1 MKIFD
6 LKHARS
12 WFRMD
17 STDILP
23 LAFAGLTIATLALAA
38 IAASFAVSLSKLAN
52 QTTPTLV
59 QQVNGRAFTVRP
71 ADHHYRE
78 PEVIR
83 RTIANWAVLTFTWG
97 KLPGQQEQTTLD
109 AGKSVSGNNRIPTG
123 TWEASFLLAP
133 DFREAFLQKLA
144 KDVIPQDVFSG
155 RVAAVLVVQEVSPP
169 EIAGDDRWQ
178 VNLIATR
185 IVFDD
190 ANPSGAMIPFNR
202 TIYVRAIEPPENP
215 LVENA
220 TEYQRIVYSMLEGGL
235 QIEEIR
241 PLKPEG
247 GK

>member
-6 LKHARS
+6 LKRARS
-12 WFRMD
+12 WFRLD

-23 LAFAGLTIATLALAA
+23 LAFAGLAVGVLALSA
-38 IAASFAVSLSKLAN
+38 IAGWLALSLAKLAN

-83 RTIANWAVLTFTWG
+83 RTVSNWAVMTFTWG
-97 KLPGQQEQTTLD
+97 KLPGQQENTPLD
-109 AGKSVSGNNRIPTG
+109 EGKAVGNNRLPSS

-169 EIAGDDRWQ
+169 EFAGDRRWQ

-185 IVFDD
+185 IVFDE

-202 TIYVRAIEPPENP
+202 TIYVRAIEPPQNP
-215 LVENA
+215 LGESA
-220 TEYQRIVYSMLEGGL
+220 TDYQRIVYSMLEGGL

-247 GK
+247 SQ

>member
-6 LKHARS
+6 LKHPKS
-12 WFRMD
+12 WFRVD

-23 LAFAGLTIATLALAA
+23 LAFAGLAIGSLALSA
-38 IAASFAVSLSKLAN
+38 IAGSFALSLSKLAN

-71 ADHHYRE
+71 ADHDYRE

-83 RTIANWAVLTFTWG
+83 RTVSNWAVLTFTWG
-97 KLPGQQEQTTLD
+97 KLPGQREKTDLD
-109 AGKSVSGNNRIPTG
+109 EGKPIAGSNRIPTSA
-123 TWEASFLLAP
+123 WEASFLLAP

-169 EIAGDDRWQ
+169 AIAGDDRWQ

-202 TIYVRAIEPPENP
+202 TVYVRAIEPPENP
-215 LVENA
+215 LIEQA

-241 PLKPEG
+241 PLKQEG
-247 GK
+247 GQ

>member
-6 LKHARS
+6 LKRARS
-12 WFRMD
+12 WLRVD

-23 LAFAGLTIATLALAA
+23 LAFAGLAVGALTLSA
-38 IAASFAVSLSKLAN
+38 IAASLALSLAKLAN

-71 ADHHYRE
+71 ADHQYRE

-83 RTIANWAVLTFTWG
+83 RTVSNWAVLTFTWG
-97 KLPGQQEQTTLD
+97 KLPGQQEKTTLD
-109 AGKSVSGNNRIPTG
+109 EGKPVTSNNRIPTSA
-123 TWEASFLLAP
+123 WEASFLLAP

-144 KDVIPQDVFSG
+144 KDVIPQDVFGG

-169 EIAGDDRWQ
+169 EIAGNNRWQ

-202 TIYVRAIEPPENP
+202 TIYVRAIEPPQNP
-215 LVENA
+215 LGELA
-220 TEYQRIVYSMLEGGL
+220 TEYQCIVYSMLEGGL

-241 PLKPEG
+241 PLKQEG
-247 GK
+247 DK